1 MTAAAPNLF
10 AITDRGTAIPPA
22 SIIFGKSAVMSRLQ
36 EAMDA
41 VAGLPVP
48 ILIRGETGTGKEVL
62 AKYIHQGSPWKN
74 GPFTKVRCATTP
86 GPILEAEL
94 FGVDTGKPA
103 AKPAL
108 MEIARSGTLL
118 LDDIS
123 ELDLRLQAKLLR
135 LLQESTTTPGG
146 RPEARHTS
154 VRIICTSD
162 RPLQKDAEE
171 GRFDEGLLRCIS
183 GAVAAL
189 PALRD
194 RIDDLPCIAEYLLN
208 QFAES
213 FCVGTGPLSPA
224 IYRYLLSYHWPG
236 NIREL
241 ENVLRRYS
249 LLQTPSAILESLNI
263 RPDAVACLRP
273 N

>member
-1 MTAAAPNLF
+1 
-10 AITDRGTAIPPA
+10 
-22 SIIFGKSAVMSRLQ
+22 MSRLQ

-41 VAGLPVP
+41 VAGLPDP
-48 ILIRGETGTGKEVL
+48 ILILGETGTGKEVL
-62 AKYIHQGSPWKN
+62 AKYIHQRSPWKD

-86 GPILEAEL
+86 GPVLEAEL
-94 FGVDTGKPA
+94 FGVETGKFA
-103 AKPAL
+103 EKPGL
-108 MEIARSGTLL
+108 IEIARAGTLL
-118 LDDIS
+118 LDDVS
-123 ELDLRLQAKLLR
+123 ELDLKLQAKLLR
-135 LLQESTTTPGG
+135 FLRDATSTPSG
-146 RPEARHTS
+146 RRQARHTS

-162 RPLQKDAEE
+162 RPLEKHVEE
-171 GRFDEGLLRCIS
+171 GSFDEGLLQCIS
-183 GAVAAL
+183 GAVAPL

-194 RIDDLPCIAEYLLN
+194 RLDDLPCIAEYLLS

-213 FCVGTGPLSPA
+213 FCVRTRPLSPA

-249 LLQTPSAILESLNI
+249 LLRTPAAILEGLNI
-263 RPDAVACLRP
+263 RSDAAACLRP